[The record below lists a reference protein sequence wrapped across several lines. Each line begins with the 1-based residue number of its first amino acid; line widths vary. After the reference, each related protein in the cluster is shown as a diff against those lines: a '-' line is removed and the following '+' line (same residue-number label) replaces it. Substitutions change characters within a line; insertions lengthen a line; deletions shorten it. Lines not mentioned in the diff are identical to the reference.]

1 MRTSAKPALGA
12 RHGLRFAACAL
23 LIAYAIVGEPAVAQ
37 DANRQRAQLMQLQQ
51 QLQRLQQDSAQL
63 QTERDKAQAEGQK
76 LKKESSVARGEL
88 TAMRTRAAESAREVE
103 SLKSELA
110 ASRDALVAAKA
121 EIEQLS
127 KEVQGKD
134 ASLATAA
141 RLHREQEQGQV
152 LLGER
157 LKAQTGRADLCETKH
172 AQAMQFAAG
181 MVDRYEKDRLR
192 LCEPVTGL
200 WKVHAQNRIQEL
212 RDELSGYRLDSP
224 AADSR

>member
-1 MRTSAKPALGA
+1 
-12 RHGLRFAACAL
+12 
-23 LIAYAIVGEPAVAQ
+23 
-37 DANRQRAQLMQLQQ
+37 MQLQL
-51 QLQRLQQDSAQL
+51 QLQRLQQDNAQL
-63 QTERDKAQAEGQK
+63 QSDRDKAQTEGQK
-76 LKKESSVARGEL
+76 LKKESDAVRGEL
-88 TAMRTRAAESAREVE
+88 TAVRARAAASSAESAREAE

-110 ASRDALVAAKA
+110 ASRDALAAAKA

-127 KEVQGKD
+127 KQVEQKD

-141 RLHREQEQGQV
+141 RLHREQEQSQA

-157 LKAQTGRADLCETKH
+157 LKLQTGRADLCETKH

-181 MVDRYEKDRLR
+181 MVDRYEGDRLR

-224 AADSR
+224 AAADSH